1 MLQFLREAI
10 RDFRTTGAVLPSSP
24 RLARAMARSLAAA
37 KPPRRILEV
46 GPGTGP
52 FTREILRHLRD
63 GDTYDLV
70 EINPSFCEQLERT
83 LLAPYRARAS
93 GARVALHRS
102 PIEDA
107 DVAGDYDFVVCGL
120 PFNNFP
126 PSLVRSIFRRILA
139 LMRVGGELA
148 YFEYAGVR
156 AIKAPLVG
164 SEGRRRI
171 RGHRI
176 IGRRHA
182 RDHALTRELVIGNVP
197 PAFAVRI
204 VKSEVPSLGRRSAAK
219 PTRAASSG
227 NAILR

>member
-1 MLQFLREAI
+1 MLHFLREAI

-24 RLARAMARSLAAA
+24 LLARAMTRTLAAA
-37 KPPRRILEV
+37 QSPRRILEV
-46 GPGTGP
+46 GPGSGP

-63 GDTYDLV
+63 GDVYDIV
-70 EINPSFCEQLERT
+70 EINPAFCERLERT
-83 LLAPYRARAS
+83 MLVPFRSRTP

-107 DVAGDYDFVVCGL
+107 SVEGGYDFVVCGL

-126 PSLVRSIFRRILA
+126 PTLVRGIFRRILA
-139 LMRVGGELA
+139 LMRDGGELA

-171 RGHRI
+171 RGHSLI
-176 IGRRHA
+176 IRRHA

-197 PAFAVRI
+197 PAFAVRL
-204 VKSEVPSLGRRSAAK
+204 VKSAPARGAHAGARGSRPVQPAA
-219 PTRAASSG
+219 AA
-227 NAILR
+227 LR

>member
-24 RLARAMARSLAAA
+24 VLARVMTRSLAAA
-37 KPPRRILEV
+37 PSPRRILEV

-63 GDTYDLV
+63 GDLYDIV
-70 EINPSFCEQLERT
+70 EINPAFCEQLERT
-83 LLAPYRARAS
+83 MLAPYRAR
-93 GARVALHRS
+93 GAGACIALHRS

-107 DVAGDYDFVVCGL
+107 NVTGDYDFVVCGL

-126 PSLVRSIFRRILA
+126 PSLVRSIFRRIFA
-139 LMRVGGELA
+139 LMRTGGELA

-156 AIKAPLVG
+156 AMKTPIVG

-176 IGRRHA
+176 INRRHA
-182 RDHALTRELVIGNVP
+182 RDHAMTRELVIGNVP
-197 PAFAVRI
+197 PAFAVRL
-204 VKSEVPSLGRRSAAK
+204 VKSEPKRTPHAGGRSSARGPSSAQA
-219 PTRAASSG
+219 T
-227 NAILR
+227 LR

>member
-24 RLARAMARSLAAA
+24 LLARAMVRSLAAA
-37 KPPRRILEV
+37 EPPRRILEV

-63 GDTYDLV
+63 GDVYDIV
-70 EINPSFCEQLERT
+70 EINPAFCEQLERT
-83 LLAPYRARAS
+83 MLAPYRARAA

-107 DVAGDYDFVVCGL
+107 SVDGNYDFVVCGL

-139 LMRVGGELA
+139 LMRTGGELS

-156 AIKAPLVG
+156 VIKTPLVG

-176 IGRRHA
+176 IGKRHA

-204 VKSEVPSLGRRSAAK
+204 VKSDCPSQRQRGGSKAA
-219 PTRAASSG
+219 RAAG
-227 NAILR
+227 APNAILQ

>member
-24 RLARAMARSLAAA
+24 LLARAMVRSLAAA
-37 KPPRRILEV
+37 ESPRRILEV

-63 GDTYDLV
+63 GDVYDIV
-70 EINPSFCEQLERT
+70 EINPAFCEQLERT
-83 LLAPYRARAS
+83 MLVPYRARSA

-107 DVAGDYDFVVCGL
+107 SVDGDYDFVVCGL

-126 PSLVRSIFRRILA
+126 PMLVRSIFRRILA
-139 LMRVGGELA
+139 LMRTGGELA
-148 YFEYAGVR
+148 YFEYAGIR

-164 SEGRRRI
+164 SEGRRKI
-171 RGHRI
+171 RGHTL
-176 IGRRHA
+176 IGKRHA
-182 RDHALTRELVIGNVP
+182 RDHALSRELVIGNVP

-204 VKSEVPSLGRRSAAK
+204 VKSEPHGQRRRGGAKTSRTASAA
-219 PTRAASSG
+219 T
-227 NAILR
+227 AIPR

>member
-10 RDFRTTGAVLPSSP
+10 RDFRTTGAVMPSSP
-24 RLARAMARSLAAA
+24 LLARAMTRSLAAA
-37 KPPRRILEV
+37 RSPRRILEV

-52 FTREILRHLRD
+52 FTREILRHLRS
-63 GDTYDLV
+63 GDVYDIV
-70 EINPSFCEQLERT
+70 EINPAFCEQLERT
-83 LLAPYRARAS
+83 MLAQYRARLT

-107 DVAGDYDFVVCGL
+107 SVEGNYDFVVCGL

-126 PSLVRSIFRRILA
+126 PTLVRSIFRRIFA
-139 LMRVGGELA
+139 LMRTGGELA

-176 IGRRHA
+176 ISRRHA

-197 PAFAVRI
+197 PAMAVRI
-204 VKSEVPSLGRRSAAK
+204 VKSGPERGTRCVAG
-219 PTRAASSG
+219 RAARAADARHALLS
-227 NAILR
+227 

>member
-10 RDFRTTGAVLPSSP
+10 RDIRTTGAVLPSSP
-24 RLARAMARSLAAA
+24 LLARAMVRSLAAA
-37 KPPRRILEV
+37 QAPRRILEV

-63 GDTYDLV
+63 GDLYDIV
-70 EINPSFCEQLERT
+70 EINPAFCEQLERT
-83 LLAPYRARAS
+83 LIAPYRARAT

-107 DVAGDYDFVVCGL
+107 DVDGGYDFVVCGL

-126 PSLVRSIFRRILA
+126 PTLVRSIFRRILA
-139 LMRVGGELA
+139 LMRTGGELS

-156 AIKAPLVG
+156 IIKAPLVG
-164 SEGRRRI
+164 SAGRRRI
-171 RGHRI
+171 RGHNI

-204 VKSEVPSLGRRSAAK
+204 VKSDPPARRRSGDAK
-219 PTRAASSG
+219 PARATSASTG
-227 NAILR
+227 ILR

>member
-24 RLARAMARSLAAA
+24 VLARVMTRSLAAA
-37 KPPRRILEV
+37 PSPRRILEV

-52 FTREILRHLRD
+52 FTREILRHVRD
-63 GDTYDLV
+63 GDVYDIV
-70 EINPSFCEQLERT
+70 EINPAFCAQLERT
-83 LLAPYRARAS
+83 MLAPYRARRS
-93 GARVALHRS
+93 GARIALHRS

-107 DVAGDYDFVVCGL
+107 DVTGDYDFVVCGL

-126 PSLVRSIFRRILA
+126 PSLVRSIFRRIFM
-139 LMRVGGELA
+139 LMRTGGELS

-156 AIKAPLVG
+156 AMKTPLVG

-176 IGRRHA
+176 ISRRHA
-182 RDHALTRELVIGNVP
+182 RDHAVTRELVIGNVP
-197 PAFAVRI
+197 PAFAVRL
-204 VKSEVPSLGRRSAAK
+204 VKSEPKRIGRD
-219 PTRAASSG
+219 SSG
-227 NAILR
+227 HAACHSATNQRTLR

>member
-10 RDFRTTGAVLPSSP
+10 RDFRTTGAVMPSSP
-24 RLARAMARSLAAA
+24 LLARAMVRSLAAA
-37 KPPRRILEV
+37 RPPRRVLEV

-63 GDTYDLV
+63 GDVYDIV
-70 EINPSFCEQLERT
+70 EINPAFCEQLERT
-83 LLAPYRARAS
+83 MLAPYRARPA

-107 DVAGDYDFVVCGL
+107 NVDGDYDFVVCGL

-126 PSLVRSIFRRILA
+126 PTLVRSIFRRILA
-139 LMRVGGELA
+139 LMRTGGELA

-156 AIKAPLVG
+156 VMKAPLVG
-164 SEGRRRI
+164 SAGRRRI
-171 RGHRI
+171 RGHTL
-176 IGRRHA
+176 IGKRHA
-182 RDHALTRELVIGNVP
+182 RDHALSRELVIGNVP

-204 VKSEVPSLGRRSAAK
+204 VKSEHPGQRRRGGVK
-219 PTRAASSG
+219 PARATDAPR
-227 NAILR
+227 AILG

>member
-24 RLARAMARSLAAA
+24 LLARAMVRSIAEARS
-37 KPPRRILEV
+37 PRRILEV

-52 FTREILRHLRD
+52 FTREILRCLRD
-63 GDTYDLV
+63 GDVYDIV
-70 EINPSFCEQLERT
+70 EINPAFCEQLERT
-83 LLAPYRARAS
+83 MLAPYRARVA

-107 DVAGDYDFVVCGL
+107 SVEGNYDFVVCGL

-126 PSLVRSIFRRILA
+126 PTLVRSIFRRILA
-139 LMRVGGELA
+139 LMRTGGELA

-156 AIKAPLVG
+156 TIKAPLVG

-176 IGRRHA
+176 IGKRHA

-204 VKSEVPSLGRRSAAK
+204 VKSDPPAQRRRSGLKGSRTASAA
-219 PTRAASSG
+219 

>member
-24 RLARAMARSLAAA
+24 LLARAMTRGLAAA
-37 KPPRRILEV
+37 QSPRRILEV

-63 GDTYDLV
+63 GDVYDIV
-70 EINPSFCEQLERT
+70 EINPAFCEQLERT
-83 LLAPYRARAS
+83 MLSPYRARAT
-93 GARVALHRS
+93 GAQVALHRS

-107 DVAGDYDFVVCGL
+107 SVDGNYDFVVCGL

-139 LMRVGGELA
+139 LMRTGGELS

-156 AIKAPLVG
+156 VLKTPLVG

-197 PAFAVRI
+197 PAFALRI
-204 VKSEVPSLGRRSAAK
+204 VKSDPPSQPRRGAAR
-219 PTRAASSG
+219 PARADGAP

>member
-52 FTREILRHLRD
+52 FTREILRHLHD

-156 AIKAPLVG
+156 AVKAPLVG

-171 RGHRI
+171 RGHRAI
-176 IGRRHA
+176 SMKHA
-182 RDHALTRELVIGNVP
+182 RDHAMSRELVIGNVP

-204 VKSEVPSLGRRSAAK
+204 VKREPPRKARIAQGSAAG
-219 PTRAASSG
+219 AAG
-227 NAILR
+227 APKVPLR